1 MGGSTQWEVSGE
13 ASGKWVRARV
23 LSSFM
28 KLQRC
33 QLALHPTQGAQ
44 KTHNKG
50 EGIAIIAHTPWHF
63 MRTELVI
70 LGSDHP
76 EKHVGYSRQDLEQAF
91 RSSEEMVSCLV
102 SPELLWRPAF
112 SPAGEEAAGSGWPSW
127 LT

>member
-28 KLQRC
+28 KGTRQLQRC

-76 EKHVGYSRQDLEQAF
+76 EKHGGYSRQDLEQAF
-91 RSSEEMVSCLV
+91 RSSAPSSSGDQHSVKLV
-102 SPELLWRPAF
+102 RKPRGL
-112 SPAGEEAAGSGWPSW
+112 AGPLG
-127 LT
+127 